1 MVTGSCC
8 AAPAARFFDE
18 SRAGK
23 ELRAYHRKGPGK
35 TTRRLLA
42 ALRADGAGGTLLDLG
57 SGSGVLT
64 LELLK
69 SGVTR
74 ADCVDL
80 SPGSLRVARAEAHRQ
95 GLAERI
101 TWHEGDVVELGPA
114 LPPADI
120 VTLDRVVC
128 CYPEYGPLLDQ
139 AARHSRQ
146 WLALSYPRDR
156 WYVRLGIWLENL
168 VLRLQRDSFR
178 AFGHPVAAMDALLR
192 QAGFVPVGHDATL
205 VWESSLY
212 RRQPSP

>member
-8 AAPAARFFDE
+8 AAPAGRFFDE
-18 SRAGK
+18 ERAGT

-42 ALRADGAGGTLLDLG
+42 ALRGAGAGGTLLDVG
-57 SGSGVLT
+57 SGSGILT

-69 SGVTR
+69 AGVSR

-80 SPGSLRVARAEAHRQ
+80 SPGSLRVAREEARRQ
-95 GLAERI
+95 GLADRI
-101 TWHEGDVVELGPA
+101 TWHEGDMVELGPA

-128 CYPEYGPLLDQ
+128 CYAEYGPLLDQ
-139 AARHSRQ
+139 AAGHSRR
-146 WLALSYPRDR
+146 WLALSYPRER
-156 WYVRLGIWLENL
+156 WYVRVGIWLENL
-168 VLRLQRDSFR
+168 LLRLRRDSFR

-192 QAGFVPVGHDATL
+192 RAGFVPVRHDVTL
-205 VWESSLY
+205 VWQSSLY
-212 RRQPSP
+212 RREP